1 MTTTNKTD
9 DNPDDGIGQRLQGA
23 GERFVEIKDDVANNL
38 GRRVDS
44 LGALIKKHPLAA
56 LGIGF
61 GIGYL
66 LARLLHR

>member
-1 MTTTNKTD
+1 MTTTNKTGNHPED
-9 DNPDDGIGQRLQGA
+9 TIGQRLQDA
-23 GERFVEIKDDVANNL
+23 GERFVEIKEDVANNL

-44 LGALIKKHPLAA
+44 LGALIKEHPLAA

-66 LARLLHR
+66 IARLLHR

>member
-1 MTTTNKTD
+1 MTTTNKTGNHPED
-9 DNPDDGIGQRLQGA
+9 TIGQRLQDA
-23 GERFVEIKDDVANNL
+23 GERFVEIKEDVANNL

-44 LGALIKKHPLAA
+44 LGALIKRHPLAA

>member
-1 MTTTNKTD
+1 MTTTNKTGD
-9 DNPDDGIGQRLQGA
+9 HPDDSIGPRLQDA

-38 GRRVDS
+38 GSRVDS
-44 LGALIKKHPLAA
+44 LGALIKRHPLAA

>member
-9 DNPDDGIGQRLQGA
+9 SSADSIGQRLQDA

-38 GRRVDS
+38 GKRVDS

-56 LGIGF
+56 LGVGL

-66 LARLLHR
+66 IARLLHR